1 MTNVLSKINKL
12 IREKAEKQGI
22 VFPCSNESVT
32 VELELSNEQLE
43 QFYNLDLSDNYDY
56 EIADNTV
63 LITYTDIDEAFNQLS
78 ELQDIEMTLLDL
90 SNKLQ
95 IISTYD
101 IFDYVSEEEL
111 IENESVTTLVNET
124 EYNVIF
130 NVIEVNEDNPLDTVI
145 EVTEI
150 EYI

>member
-1 MTNVLSKINKL
+1 MTNLLNKIEML
-12 IREKAEKQGI
+12 IEEKAEKEGI
-22 VFPCSNESVT
+22 VFPSNESVT
-32 VELELSNEQLE
+32 VELVLSNEQLE

-101 IFDYVSEEEL
+101 IFDYAS
-111 IENESVTTLVNET
+111 
-124 EYNVIF
+124 
-130 NVIEVNEDNPLDTVI
+130 
-145 EVTEI
+145 
-150 EYI
+150 